1 MGLKEKCEEARTE
14 DLQLVKACGVDKSI
28 NLYNLS
34 GRQIGSMYFFLNPL
48 TSRNL

>member
-1 MGLKEKCEEARTE
+1 MVWKEKCEDARTE
-14 DLQLVKACGVDKSI
+14 DLKLVKACRIDKSV

-34 GRQIGSMYFFLNPL
+34 GRQTGSMYFLNPL